1 MLNLY
6 ITSHSN
12 KYIRNYQ
19 TLKKQIEN
27 KYSDVRLCFLFSTV
41 RPENIKD
48 LPAEFEFLMT
58 KDLDK
63 QLRSKINFEN
73 LVKRVS
79 RFNLIYPLDI
89 HRSDLRLEQGLVNIN
104 QLLLEQVILSE
115 RIEEIFKKNNPHLV
129 FVSSG
134 TNILHT
140 IAYHLARFN
149 KSKVY
154 RIHNYINLNTNYI
167 GQRVWFCSNNKMNLS
182 KDEIDKF
189 NYHKKDLNNFIKK
202 LHKSILDRSFEPGM
216 MQKEFRK
223 RRMPINL
230 KDLFNDLLRIL
241 FFKIFYFYNPILSNK
256 ANLSIDRLKKLV
268 NAFLFK
274 FIVKEPSDLSGKY
287 ILFPLNTPYDSQ
299 ILIRAPEY
307 RSFIGL
313 IDLIAYMIPVGYQ
326 FVIREHP
333 SFPGMLDFQSFQKLL
348 KKHKHLKIVSCEVP
362 MSPLIKKS
370 KAVICINNTAFVE
383 SLLLFKPTITLS
395 NGYFSNQGITEEIS
409 QLGDLREVLQKCINK
424 KNKITTHIELESVMS
439 ELLKETFPAPDVIY
453 NDKLLTINDG
463 IITKLSRIIYIFGS
477 FENFIK
483 NL

>member
-1 MLNLY
+1 M
-6 ITSHSN
+6 IHS
-12 KYIRNYQ
+12 
-19 TLKKQIEN
+19 
-27 KYSDVRLCFLFSTV
+27 
-41 RPENIKD
+41 
-48 LPAEFEFLMT
+48 
-58 KDLDK
+58 
-63 QLRSKINFEN
+63 
-73 LVKRVS
+73 
-79 RFNLIYPLDI
+79 
-89 HRSDLRLEQGLVNIN
+89 
-104 QLLLEQVILSE
+104 
-115 RIEEIFKKNNPHLV
+115 
-129 FVSSG
+129 
-134 TNILHT
+134 

-189 NYHKKDLNNFIKK
+189 NYHKKDVNKFIKN
-202 LHKSILDRSFEPGM
+202 LHKSILDRSFQPGM

-230 KDLFNDLLRIL
+230 KDLFIDFFRIL
-241 FFKIFYFYNPILSNK
+241 FFKTFYFYNPIISNK
-256 ANLSIDRLKKLV
+256 ANLSIDRLKKLI

-274 FIVKEPSDLSGKY
+274 FTVKHPSDLSDKY

-313 IDLIAYMIPVGYQ
+313 IDLIAYMIPIGYQ

-348 KKHKHLKIVSCEVP
+348 KKHKHLKLVSCEVP
-362 MSPLIKKS
+362 MTPLIKES
-370 KAVICINNTAFVE
+370 RAVICINNTAFVE
-383 SLLLFKPTITLS
+383 SLLLSKPTITLS

-409 QLGDLREVLQKCINK
+409 QLGDLREVLQKCISK
-424 KNKITTHIELESVMS
+424 KNKITSQIELESVMS
-439 ELLKETFPAPDVIY
+439 ELLKETFPEPDSIY
-453 NDKLLTINDG
+453 NNKILMINDG
-463 IITKLSRIIYIFGS
+463 ILAKLSRIISIYGS